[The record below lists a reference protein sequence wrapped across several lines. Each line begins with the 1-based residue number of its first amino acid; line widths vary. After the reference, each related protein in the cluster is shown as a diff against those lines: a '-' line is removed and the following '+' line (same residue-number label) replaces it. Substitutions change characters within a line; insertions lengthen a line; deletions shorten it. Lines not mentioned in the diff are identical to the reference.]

1 MVMKKKK
8 SLPVNNVSLIK
19 RFFAYLLDYYFGLLL
34 CSLPI
39 VLANGIV
46 NQSDVMQT
54 NLYLF
59 ADQPKVLYLVAIFSL
74 ILGYFYYVHIPLHV
88 WRGQTV
94 AKRMLHFKIVK
105 DNGDP
110 VDFKALFL
118 RYILGMMLIEGSLI
132 CCTSIFTQLLSYSFS
147 IDFMKP
153 WNTVGMII
161 TILSI
166 VWMLFNPQHKMFHDY
181 IAKTI
186 VTNTEDKN

>member
-1 MVMKKKK
+1 MVMKKKQ

-19 RFFAYLLDYYFGLLL
+19 RFFAYVLDYYFGLLL

-39 VLANGIV
+39 VLANGIL

-59 ADQPKVLYLVAIFSL
+59 ADQPKAFYLIAVFSL
-74 ILGYFYYVHIPLHV
+74 LLGYFYYVHIPLHV
-88 WRGQTV
+88 WKGQTL
-94 AKRMLHFKIVK
+94 AKKMLHFKIVK
-105 DNGDP
+105 ENGDS

-118 RYILGMMLIEGSLI
+118 RQIIGLMFVEGALI
-132 CCTSIFTQLLSYSFS
+132 CCTSLFTQLLSYSFS

-153 WNTVGMII
+153 WNNIGMVISL
-161 TILSI
+161 LSI
-166 VWMLFNPQHKMFHDY
+166 VFMLFNPQHKMFHDY

-186 VTNTEDKN
+186 VTNTEIKN